1 MATIKVQGES
11 TNEATITTND
21 EGQARFECSRGM
33 WCDRQ
38 DDMRWEDSMDDAIE
52 HAEMHVD
59 LHDEADLAKINGPR

>member
-1 MATIKVQGES
+1 MATIKVIGE

-21 EGQARFECSRGM
+21 EGQARFECSHGM